1 MKSEHK
7 AVATNKKAYHDY
19 FVEETIEAG
28 LELFGTEVK
37 SMRQGKTNLKDSHII
52 IRGGEMFVI
61 GMHVSPYEKG
71 NIFNKDPMRTRKLL
85 MHRREIDRLFG
96 KIKIDGFTLIPT
108 KTYLKNGL
116 VKVEVALAKGKK
128 LHDKRE
134 DAAIKDIKRSI
145 DRAIKNNG

>member
-1 MKSEHK
+1 
-7 AVATNKKAYHDY
+7 
-19 FVEETIEAG
+19 
-28 LELFGTEVK
+28 
-37 SMRQGKTNLKDSHII
+37 
-52 IRGGEMFVI
+52 
-61 GMHVSPYEKG
+61 
-71 NIFNKDPMRTRKLL
+71 